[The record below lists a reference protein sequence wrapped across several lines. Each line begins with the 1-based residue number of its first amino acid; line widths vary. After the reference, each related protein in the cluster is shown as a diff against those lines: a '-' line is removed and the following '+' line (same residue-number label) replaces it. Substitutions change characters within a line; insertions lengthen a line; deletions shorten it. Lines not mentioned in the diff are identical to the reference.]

1 MGMAYTLV
9 QIAFSIHYI
18 GTGNYVTTGD
28 GILTFDFYGD
38 KIMSYVLTT
47 RAGATF
53 RVTRDVKSIVETLGD
68 IEEKFFDKAYA
79 CGSLILIAF
88 VCTAMLSV
96 YSSYSLPK
104 RI

>member
-1 MGMAYTLV
+1 MAYTLV

-18 GTGNYVTTGD
+18 CTDNHITTEN

-38 KIMSYVLTT
+38 KIVSYILATG
-47 RAGATF
+47 AGATF
-53 RVTRDVKSIVETLGD
+53 GVTRDVKSVVEALGD
-68 IEEKFFDKAYA
+68 TEEKFFDKAYA